1 MRASSGTG
9 EPMSPYATQIP
20 AELKVVEDAILREL
34 ADASR
39 SMRYLLDAL
48 GRYGS
53 AAIKAAVWHL
63 IDQGKVRLEADS
75 RLRRAA

>member
-9 EPMSPYATQIP
+9 GSMSPYATEVP
-20 AELKVVEDAILREL
+20 AEQKVVEDAILRAL
-34 ADASR
+34 AASPR
-39 SMRYLLDAL
+39 TMRHLLDSL
-48 GRYGS
+48 SRYGS
-53 AAIKAAVWHL
+53 AAVKAAVWHL